1 MSEIVTAIIAAIP
14 SSALPL
20 LVCVLSCV
28 LGCCF
33 IYLKIGKD
41 RKQTKEER
49 DGQKDEL
56 DKRLTLVEHD
66 VCYMKQQHALFADK
80 LDRILDE
87 LTAIKVELAKKAE
100 KQMKN
105 LILVR
110 NDKFGML
117 FSDWA
122 DKPIHF
128 EVQFAT
134 SPNASFGTICR
145 YRVLEP

>member
-1 MSEIVTAIIAAIP
+1 MEHIITAIIAAIP

-20 LVCVLSCV
+20 LVCV

-49 DGQKDEL
+49 DNINEEFDL
-56 DKRLTLVEHD
+56 RLTLCEHD
-66 VCYMKQQHALFADK
+66 ITFMKEQNQIFADK

-100 KQMKN
+100 K
-105 LILVR
+105 
-110 NDKFGML
+110 
-117 FSDWA
+117 
-122 DKPIHF
+122 
-128 EVQFAT
+128 
-134 SPNASFGTICR
+134 
-145 YRVLEP
+145 

>member
-1 MSEIVTAIIAAIP
+1 MTDVVTAIIASISPA
-14 SSALPL
+14 ALPI
-20 LVCVLSCV
+20 VVCV

-49 DGQKDEL
+49 DSQKDEL

-87 LTAIKVELAKKAE
+87 LCEIKVSLASKAE
-100 KQMKN
+100 K
-105 LILVR
+105 
-110 NDKFGML
+110 
-117 FSDWA
+117 
-122 DKPIHF
+122 
-128 EVQFAT
+128 
-134 SPNASFGTICR
+134 
-145 YRVLEP
+145 

>member
-1 MSEIVTAIIAAIP
+1 MLDIVTAIIAAIP

-20 LVCVLSCV
+20 LVCILSCV

-49 DGQKDEL
+49 DNINEAFDL
-56 DKRLTLVEHD
+56 RLTLCEHD
-66 VCYMKQQHALFADK
+66 ITFMKEQNQIFADK

-100 KQMKN
+100 K
-105 LILVR
+105 
-110 NDKFGML
+110 
-117 FSDWA
+117 
-122 DKPIHF
+122 
-128 EVQFAT
+128 
-134 SPNASFGTICR
+134 
-145 YRVLEP
+145 